1 MSGHTYPPSAR
12 LLHWAM
18 AALILSMLF
27 LGVSMIDSLAI
38 WQHPARTLH
47 KSFGILALLLVALR
61 LTNRLRF
68 TAPGLPA
75 DLAPAQRLA
84 ARASQV
90 LLYALMIAV
99 PLTGWAM
106 QSAGGVPV
114 RVFGLL
120 TLPPIAPAR
129 LELYA
134 LFREGHALLTW
145 GLFGLILLHIG
156 AALHHGLVRRDGVL
170 AGMLGRRP

>member
-1 MSGHTYPPSAR
+1 MSGQAYPPSAR

-27 LGVSMIDSLAI
+27 LGVSMIDSFAP
-38 WQHPARTLH
+38 WQHPARMLH

-61 LTNRLRF
+61 LANRLRF
-68 TAPGLPA
+68 PAPALPA

-90 LLYALMIAV
+90 LLYALMITV

-114 RVFGLL
+114 RVFGLF
-120 TLPPIAPAR
+120 TLPPITPVR

-134 LFREGHALLTW
+134 LFRDGHALLTW
-145 GLFGLILLHIG
+145 SLFGLILLHVG
-156 AALHHGLVRRDGVL
+156 AALHHGLIRRDGVL

>member
-1 MSGHTYPPSAR
+1 MSGQSYPPSAR

-27 LGVSMIDSLAI
+27 LGVSMIDSFAP

-47 KSFGILALLLVALR
+47 QSFGILALLLVALR
-61 LTNRLRF
+61 LANRLRF
-68 TAPGLPA
+68 PAPALPA

-114 RVFGLL
+114 RVFGLF
-120 TLPPIAPAR
+120 TLPPITPVR

-134 LFREGHALLTW
+134 LFRDGHALLTW
-145 GLFGLILLHIG
+145 SLFGLILLHVG
-156 AALHHGLVRRDGVL
+156 AALHHGLIRRDGVL